1 MTFSKKN
8 NEFITDIM
16 QWTYP
21 RLTVGKRNYIHFS
34 AFDPETGKMKR
45 KKIHLG
51 RCKTKTELN
60 VTSSRIIKKL
70 VEKLSSG
77 WNPWIDSNNQLE
89 YSYFVDV
96 CEKYR
101 EFIYKSLKCGDM
113 REQTTTSYLSYLHIF
128 QDWGTRAGIT
138 YIYQFDKRKLSAFL
152 DYVYIERNNTLQ
164 TRNNYLSWLKVF
176 SRYLLDRCYLNID
189 PTTGIS
195 VIKKRGNKQRKI
207 LPDKVLLR
215 LKNYLESKNR
225 YYLLACYLIHY
236 CFIRPHEMSMLK
248 IQDINLRKCTMRI
261 SGDISKNHYDAVIT
275 LPKHVIMLMLDLNIF
290 DSPSNYYIF
299 SDRFRPGERRKS
311 EKAFRDF
318 WNETLRPAIGLEKEY
333 KFYSLKDTGITNML
347 RAKTDILSVRD
358 QARHS
363 NIAITDTYTPKDI
376 ADANELLINYKGVL

>member
-21 RLTVGKRNYIHFS
+21 RLTIGKRNYIHFS

-215 LKNYLESKNR
+215 L
-225 YYLLACYLIHY
+225 
-236 CFIRPHEMSMLK
+236 
-248 IQDINLRKCTMRI
+248 
-261 SGDISKNHYDAVIT
+261 
-275 LPKHVIMLMLDLNIF
+275 
-290 DSPSNYYIF
+290 
-299 SDRFRPGERRKS
+299 
-311 EKAFRDF
+311 
-318 WNETLRPAIGLEKEY
+318 
-333 KFYSLKDTGITNML
+333 
-347 RAKTDILSVRD
+347 
-358 QARHS
+358 
-363 NIAITDTYTPKDI
+363 
-376 ADANELLINYKGVL
+376 